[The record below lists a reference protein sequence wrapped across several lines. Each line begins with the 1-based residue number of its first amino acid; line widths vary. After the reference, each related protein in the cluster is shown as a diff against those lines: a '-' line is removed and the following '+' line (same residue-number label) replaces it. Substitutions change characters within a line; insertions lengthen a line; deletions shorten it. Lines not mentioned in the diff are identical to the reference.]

1 MDCSFYVMYEQ
12 DEKERVGWFPLNR
25 RSSRLIHLAAGD
37 KITGSVQLR
46 VRWIH
51 SMKALVWCRVQALE
65 VGTLICMIAWW

>member
-1 MDCSFYVMYEQ
+1 MMSEQ

-51 SMKALVWCRVQALE
+51 SLNALLRCRVQALE
-65 VGTLICMIAWW
+65 VGTSICIIA